1 MGDEGCGKAVLV
13 GLCASEEDT
22 VSKTEDAKGNGD
34 EITANQRDD
43 DGHNSGKALGEAV
56 NCRAYSVLLFVLKF
70 PIDCDII
77 ISSINLFLLVNR
89 GNYE

>member
-1 MGDEGCGKAVLV
+1 MKRTKPRWICLKSGSVIL
-13 GLCASEEDT
+13 
-22 VSKTEDAKGNGD
+22 GN
-34 EITANQRDD
+34 A
-43 DGHNSGKALGEAV
+43 